1 MEHLRKRS
9 NESLMTQLVLTT
21 LPNIPLIHR
30 GDDIAK
36 LILNGLRDANIEL
49 RDGDVICIASKIIS
63 KAQGRVFRLSDVMPS
78 ARALELA
85 RVTGKDAREIELML
99 QESSDVVRTRK
110 DLIVTRHRLGFVS
123 ANAGIDHSNVQEGA
137 DDFVLLLPLDPD
149 ATAQEIRAQLIRET
163 GKQIA
168 VIVADSHGRPHR
180 MGTIGIAIGCAGLPA
195 LEDWRGRADLFG
207 FELKHTDI
215 GLADMLAS
223 AATLLFGQAREG
235 TPIVHVRGAMWHGE
249 PNDAHAL
256 VRPREMDLFP

>member
-1 MEHLRKRS
+1 MS
-9 NESLMTQLVLTT
+9 NQLVLTA
-21 LPNIPLIHR
+21 LPDIPLVKQD
-30 GDDIAK
+30 DDIAR
-36 LILNGLRDANIEL
+36 LISNGLQNAKIEL
-49 RDGDVICIASKIIS
+49 QDNDVIVIASKIIS
-63 KAQGRVFRLSDVMPS
+63 KAEGRLVRLRDVTPG

-85 RVTGKDAREIELML
+85 QATGKDAREIELML

-149 ATAQEIRAQLIRET
+149 ATAQDLCTRLYQET
-163 GKQIA
+163 GKQVA
-168 VIVADSHGRPHR
+168 VIIADSHGRPHR

-207 FELKHTDI
+207 YELKHTDI

-223 AATLLFGQAREG
+223 AATLLFGQAREA
-235 TPIVHVRGAMWHGE
+235 TPLVHVRGATWYGE
-249 PNDAHAL
+249 PNNARTL
-256 VRPREMDLFP
+256 VRPKEMDLFP